1 MKKYTINKDKKANKL
16 TDTQIMK
23 HKNFD
28 HLFMSYNDLTKR
40 KKLPIYKNKKWFLFL
55 ILLTLAAYVISEFT

>member
-1 MKKYTINKDKKANKL
+1 MKKYTIHKDKKSNKL
-16 TDTQIMK
+16 TDAQIMK

-40 KKLPIYKNKKWFLFL
+40 KKLPIYKSKKY
-55 ILLTLAAYVISEFT
+55 YVSS